1 MQHMTAVIAGAAG
14 GAVAIALMELLS
26 ERAAFPL
33 ILVPFATSIVLV
45 MGSPEIEAAQPRPL
59 IGGHVVAT
67 VVGLLVVKIT
77 GPGVFAAALAVG
89 LAMVAMH
96 LTKSFHPPAGIP
108 SSSCSTTCPGVFSS
122 PRWRSAHAC
131 WLPWPSFGTT
141 FSAAVAGPSGGG
153 DPLAANRPS
162 GSFRRGFERGLT
174 QPAELAVALEHEP
187 AAVERGERGA
197 VADRHDRGALEP
209 RIEKAIER
217 GFRRLVE
224 RGRRL
229 VEEKIV
235 RCLQNGAGNAEALL
249 LAEREHSV
257 PVRFLREPPDERG

>member
-1 MQHMTAVIAGAAG
+1 MQRLTAVVAGAAG

-59 IGGHVVAT
+59 IGGDLAST

-96 LTKSFHPPAGIP
+96 LTKTFHPPAGIDP
-108 SSSCSTTCPGVFSS
+108 LVVVLNDMSWSFLLAPV
-122 PRWRSAHAC
+122 AC

-141 FSAAVAGPSGGG
+141 FSAAAAGPSGGG
-153 DPLAANRPS
+153 DPLAASRP
-162 GSFRRGFERGLT
+162 L
-174 QPAELAVALEHEP
+174 
-187 AAVERGERGA
+187 
-197 VADRHDRGALEP
+197 
-209 RIEKAIER
+209 
-217 GFRRLVE
+217 
-224 RGRRL
+224 
-229 VEEKIV
+229 
-235 RCLQNGAGNAEALL
+235 
-249 LAEREHSV
+249 
-257 PVRFLREPPDERG
+257 